1 MGKPAPGDDGSR
13 SDRGESAEGAPD
25 HAEREEE
32 RSDGRRAAGTAG
44 PSRSEAVGADTTPGA
59 GSTSRPGGNP
69 GTGRIGGCA
78 DEVDQRG
85 AGAGKTDGRP
95 AEELRRRLCEGISGR
110 RTQRG
115 DATRDPASL
124 LKSVEEMTE
133 QIGVYDKGIQE
144 MERRY
149 PETKL
154 LKQVNG
160 VGTLI
165 GLTFMLTLED
175 AERFEHSRD
184 VGPYLGLRRK
194 QRDSGDSQ
202 PELGISKAGDELL
215 RRLLVQGAHCILR
228 DGAPDSDLKAWGLT
242 KVQAGAKTGSGK
254 K

>member
-115 DATRDPASL
+115 DATRDPASI
-124 LKSVEEMTE
+124 KERGRDDQTNW
-133 QIGVYDKGIQE
+133 GVRQGDPGDG
-144 MERRY
+144 
-149 PETKL
+149 ETIP
-154 LKQVNG
+154 G
-160 VGTLI
+160 D
-165 GLTFMLTLED
+165 EA
-175 AERFEHSRD
+175 AEAGEW
-184 VGPYLGLRRK
+184 
-194 QRDSGDSQ
+194 SGDADWV
-202 PELGISKAGDELL
+202 E
-215 RRLLVQGAHCILR
+215 
-228 DGAPDSDLKAWGLT
+228 
-242 KVQAGAKTGSGK
+242 
-254 K
+254 